1 MHMCIGLHYYYY
13 TLINYDNLMI
23 KLHLKLLEIE

>member
-1 MHMCIGLHYYYY
+1 MHMCIGLHYYY
-13 TLINYDNLMI
+13 TLINYDNLVI